1 MGEEETIW
9 ERGSGRQGE
18 GGEVLGEGRWRGY
31 SVIGESGRE
40 RERTKCLWAVIRNQ
54 AILSTKIDRVKS
66 PKFFV
71 AKKKLWGAYL

>member
-1 MGEEETIW
+1 M
-9 ERGSGRQGE
+9 
-18 GGEVLGEGRWRGY
+18 
-31 SVIGESGRE
+31 IGESGRE